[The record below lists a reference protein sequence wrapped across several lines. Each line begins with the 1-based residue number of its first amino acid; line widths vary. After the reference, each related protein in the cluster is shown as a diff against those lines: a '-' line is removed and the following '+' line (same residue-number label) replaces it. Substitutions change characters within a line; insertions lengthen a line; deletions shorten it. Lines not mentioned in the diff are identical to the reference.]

1 MNELKKAESL
11 YLKQHAKNPIHWK
24 SWSQQALD
32 TARNKD
38 KLIVLSIG
46 YAACHWCHVM
56 EKETFTD
63 PMVANL
69 MNSQFISIKVDREEH
84 PDVDHVYMDFLLET
98 KGNGGW
104 PLNCILLPDGRP
116 IYAGTYFKKD
126 QWIQLLSRFQFLYNE
141 NPQKLKDIALDVMEQ
156 IEFQNEMYSTEVFK
170 VQEDWLEW
178 VKFLDLEHGNLNY
191 SQKFP
196 MPSVSHFLM
205 HIPDDRFQHHVTLSL
220 DAMVNRGLYDHL
232 DGGFFR
238 YCVDREW
245 HIPHFEKM
253 LYDNAQMIS
262 LLSRYDLLHSNNKYK
277 NPVFDTITFLY
288 NDFYTSLFASS
299 IDADNVEGEGKYY
312 TFSNEEILD
321 NFSKVEQE
329 YFQTYF
335 ISSVNKLW
343 EDRWHL
349 HGDVNQVSK
358 EKNKIK
364 KELSEIRAT
373 HPIPAIDFKQI
384 CSWNSLMVIGLIDAA
399 IAYKNE
405 KWAKEAEIVLQKMIT
420 VFLDDSTIYRVVY
433 KYNKKEGCLEDYACF
448 IAAMIKMGSIHRSG
462 YYFRKAISLV
472 ELVINDFFDRKKKLF
487 RFSNE
492 QSLYKTKFEVEDQV
506 IPSSNSIM
514 AQNLL
519 SLYEVTRKEKYLDLA
534 TQMFDSVAEKAK
546 KWLPNYS
553 NWMHVKRKY
562 NHSKPKIVMCNV
574 DFSTIC
580 DLIHQIKTLDFTYVL
595 ENEVSI
601 TLFKGKYNPT
611 NRNIF
616 VCGDQYC
623 FEPVESIKEAIKLYD
638 EAI

>member
-24 SWSQQALD
+24 SWSLKTLESARQQ
-32 TARNKD
+32 D

-63 PMVANL
+63 PNVANL

-104 PLNCILLPDGRP
+104 PLNCILLPDGKP

-141 NPQKLKDIALDVMEQ
+141 NPQKLKDIALDVIEQ
-156 IEFQNEMYSTEVFK
+156 IEFQNETYSTEIFK

-191 SQKFP
+191 AQKFP
-196 MPSVSHFLM
+196 MPTVVHFLM
-205 HIPDDRFQHHVTLSL
+205 YISDDRFQHHVTLSL
-220 DAMVNRGLYDHL
+220 DAIVNRGLYDHL

-253 LYDNAQMIS
+253 LYDNAQLIS
-262 LLSRYDLLHSNNKYK
+262 LLSRYDLIHPNKKYK
-277 NPVFDTITFLY
+277 NPVFDTISFLCKY
-288 NDFYTSLFASS
+288 FYTSLFASS

-312 TFSNEEILD
+312 TFSQQEISD

-329 YFQTYF
+329 YFQSYF
-335 ISSVNKLW
+335 ISSVNKPW

-349 HGDVNQVSK
+349 HGDVNQGSK
-358 EKNKIK
+358 EKKKIK
-364 KELSEIRAT
+364 QKLSGIRAT
-373 HPIPAIDFKQI
+373 HPSPAIDFKQI
-384 CSWNSLMVIGLIDAA
+384 CSWNSLMVIGLVDAA

-405 KWAKEAEIVLQKMIT
+405 KWAKQAEIVLQKMTTI
-420 VFLDDSTIYRVVY
+420 FLDDTTIYREAY
-433 KYNKKEGCLEDYACF
+433 NHNKKEGCLEDYAWF

-462 YYFRKAISLV
+462 HYFEKAINLV
-472 ELVINDFFDRKKKLF
+472 ESVINDFF
-487 RFSNE
+487 
-492 QSLYKTKFEVEDQV
+492 
-506 IPSSNSIM
+506 
-514 AQNLL
+514 
-519 SLYEVTRKEKYLDLA
+519 
-534 TQMFDSVAEKAK
+534 
-546 KWLPNYS
+546 
-553 NWMHVKRKY
+553 
-562 NHSKPKIVMCNV
+562 C
-574 DFSTIC
+574 
-580 DLIHQIKTLDFTYVL
+580 
-595 ENEVSI
+595 
-601 TLFKGKYNPT
+601 
-611 NRNIF
+611 
-616 VCGDQYC
+616 
-623 FEPVESIKEAIKLYD
+623 
-638 EAI
+638 

>member
-24 SWSQQALD
+24 SWSLKTLESARQQ
-32 TARNKD
+32 D

-56 EKETFTD
+56 EKETFAD
-63 PMVANL
+63 PNVANL

-104 PLNCILLPDGRP
+104 PLNCILLPDGKP

-141 NPQKLKDIALDVMEQ
+141 NPQKLKDIASDVIEQ
-156 IEFQNEMYSTEVFK
+156 IEFQNETYSTEIFK

-191 SQKFP
+191 AQKFP
-196 MPSVSHFLM
+196 MPTVPHFLM
-205 HIPDDRFQHHVTLSL
+205 YIQDDRFQHHVRLSL
-220 DAMVNRGLYDHL
+220 DAIVNRGLYDHL

-253 LYDNAQMIS
+253 LYDNAQLIS
-262 LLSRYDLLHSNNKYK
+262 LLSRYDLLHSNNRYKY
-277 NPVFDTITFLY
+277 PVFDTITFLCR
-288 NDFYTSLFASS
+288 DLYTSLFASS
-299 IDADNVEGEGKYY
+299 IDADNIEGEGKYY
-312 TFSNEEILD
+312 TFSQQEISD

-329 YFQTYF
+329 YFQSYF
-335 ISSVNKLW
+335 ISSVNKPW

-358 EKNKIK
+358 EKKKIK
-364 KELSEIRAT
+364 QKLSGIRAT
-373 HPIPAIDFKQI
+373 HPSPAIDFKQI
-384 CSWNSLMVIGLIDAA
+384 CSWNSLMVIGLVDAA

-405 KWAKEAEIVLQKMIT
+405 KWAKQAEIVLQKMTTI
-420 VFLDDSTIYRVVY
+420 FLDDTTIYRVVY
-433 KYNKKEGCLEDYACF
+433 NHNKKEGCLEDYAWF

-462 YYFRKAISLV
+462 HYFEKAINLV
-472 ELVINDFFDRKKKLF
+472 ESVINDFFDHEKKLF
-487 RFSNE
+487 RYSNE
-492 QSLYKTKFEVEDQV
+492 QNLYKAKFEVEDQV

-519 SLYEVTRKEKYLDLA
+519 TLYEVTRTEKYQELA
-534 TQMFDSVAEKAK
+534 IQMFDVVAEKAK

-553 NWMHVKRKY
+553 NWMHVKRKFG
-562 NHSKPKIVMCNV
+562 HSNPKIVMCHV
-574 DFSTIC
+574 DFPTIC
-580 DLIHQIKTLDFTYVL
+580 DLIQQIKSLDFTYVL
-595 ENEVSI
+595 EKEVSI
-601 TLFKGKYNPT
+601 TLFKGKYNST

-623 FEPVESIKEAIKLYD
+623 FEPVKSIKDAIKLCD
-638 EAI
+638 EVI